1 MKHLLIR
8 CIGLFLATTLP
19 MAAQRTPDAVIELT
33 DEIRDP
39 RIAVPEILGP
49 PSSGT
54 DPVEH
59 FNNELWKALE
69 ASGRL
74 EMVPRSFYPRSSPG
88 KPEDIQRDETK
99 MPEDPARRGFYLRGW
114 EDVPV
119 MARYLV
125 YGRVEAVN
133 GRLALSGYL
142 ADVTQESVEASYV
155 FGKLYYSEPNVT
167 GAREMAFEFARDILQ
182 NLGLGEGLAGSRI
195 YYVHR
200 EDGSDRKEIWA
211 MDYDGRNKQRIT
223 NYRALSLTPA
233 ISPDGRRIA
242 FTTYVRGIPEIYL
255 HSLATN
261 RRLPFYNQETS
272 MNATPSFGLDG
283 NSIYFASS
291 VSGRSQIYKADID
304 GGNLLRV
311 SYSGAL
317 DVDPSVNPRTGA
329 EIAFVSDATGTPQVY
344 VMNTSG
350 TNRRRVSDGGGDAV
364 QPAWDPTGERLVF
377 AWTRGYE
384 IGNYNI
390 FLVDLASGRYT
401 QLTHSAGRNEHPT
414 FSPSGTHIVFS
425 SDRLGSQQIW
435 SMRADGTQLN
445 QLTSRGLNQ
454 SPVWAVR

>member
-1 MKHLLIR
+1 MKHSLIR
-8 CIGLFLATTLP
+8 YIGLFLATTLP
-19 MAAQRTPDAVIELT
+19 LAAQRTPDAVIELT

-49 PSSGT
+49 TSSVT

-125 YGRVEAVN
+125 YGRVEEVN

-195 YYVHR
+195 YYVHK
-200 EDGSDRKEIWA
+200 EDGTDRKEIWA

-223 NYRALSLTPA
+223 NYRNLSLTPA

-242 FTTYVRGIPEIYL
+242 FTTYVEGIPKIYL

-261 RRLPFYNQETS
+261 RRLPFYNQEAS
-272 MNATPSFGLDG
+272 MNSMPSFGLDG
-283 NSIYFASS
+283 DSIYFASS
-291 VSGRSQIYKADID
+291 ASGRSQIYRGRHRRRQPAQD
-304 GGNLLRV
+304 LVLSVAR
-311 SYSGAL
+311 S
-317 DVDPSVNPRTGA
+317 PSVAQSEDRRGDRLRLRRDGHAANLRDEHQRCEPSA
-329 EIAFVSDATGTPQVY
+329 AVK
-344 VMNTSG
+344 
-350 TNRRRVSDGGGDAV
+350 RRRRRRAACVGPDGRTTGV
-364 QPAWDPTGERLVF
+364 RLDPRL
-377 AWTRGYE
+377 R
-384 IGNYNI
+384 
-390 FLVDLASGRYT
+390 DR
-401 QLTHSAGRNEHPT
+401 QLQHLPCGP
-414 FSPSGTHIVFS
+414 G
-425 SDRLGSQQIW
+425 
-435 SMRADGTQLN
+435 
-445 QLTSRGLNQ
+445 
-454 SPVWAVR
+454 